1 MVSMSLDHLR
11 VVTNNIEA
19 VVDLLVRLVALGDHL
34 LHALLNVGGVHDG
47 LAHGSGDLGLV
58 LLGHLVTL
66 VLHVILTLR
75 SRGVSSISWLSIS
88 ISLVV
93 STLHHLG
100 VVANNSAAVVHLLA
114 HLLAVLGHDLLTVL
128 DVGGVDLDVVLGVAL
143 LPLLLDGLLLALL
156 VRLAEALQVVVGLSI
171 ATWSS
176 EGDGRH
182 RQDDGYSEHVDCRIS
197 SRLLM
202 NR

>member
-1 MVSMSLDHLR
+1 MISSVVATLDNLT
-11 VVTNNIEA
+11 VVTNNLGA
-19 VVDLLVRLVALGDHL
+19 VVDLGVALLALGHQL
-34 LHALLNVGGVHDG
+34 LHALLDVGGVHDG

-66 VLHVILTLR
+66 VLHMVLALR

-114 HLLAVLGHDLLTVL
+114 HLLAVLGHDLLAVL

-143 LPLLLDGLLLALL
+143 LPLLLLGSLVALS
-156 VRLAEALQVVVGLSI
+156 VRL
-171 ATWSS
+171 
-176 EGDGRH
+176 
-182 RQDDGYSEHVDCRIS
+182 
-197 SRLLM
+197 
-202 NR
+202 